1 MSSQIPGR
9 VTKRAIRSALRA
21 YPAVLSPVPDTST
34 SAIRST
40 SSSCPPLSLSQSTR
54 TLSTLQSA
62 SAHAQ
67 QLKKTYL
74 SRSRNHCLQ
83 AAAMS
88 TMPATHG
95 HNEACCNIPP
105 VITSGYVPKG
115 SYEELGGLKT
125 YVTGASDATKGI
137 VAVFDIF
144 GYVDQT
150 VQGADILGASS
161 GSKYKVFMP
170 DWFKGNPCPTE
181 WYPPDTEQK
190 QKDLGAWFGNNAP
203 HGVADALPG
212 YVEALKAANPS
223 IESWALIGYCWGGKV
238 TELVTSRDSNPFSI
252 AAGIHP
258 AMVDTAGADK
268 IRVPYMLLASQE
280 EPADTIKEF
289 ESKLNVPHHVE
300 TFGDQVHGWMAARAD
315 LANPRSKEEYIRG
328 YKTVLRFFNQHW

>member
-1 MSSQIPGR
+1 MSSQLPGR
-9 VTKRAIRSALRA
+9 VSRRAIHSALKA
-21 YPAVLSPVPDTST
+21 YPATLSPVPDA
-34 SAIRST
+34 SAIRSPSPSRALAT
-40 SSSCPPLSLSQSTR
+40 FHPTTR
-54 TLSTLQSA
+54 SISTLQPTNIS
-62 SAHAQ
+62 Q
-67 QLKKTYL
+67 QLTKACPPSL
-74 SRSRNHCLQ
+74 SIRPCLQ
-83 AAAMS
+83 VAAMS

-115 SYEELGGLKT
+115 SYEPLGGLKT
-125 YVTGASDATKGI
+125 YVTGAPDATKGI
-137 VAVFDIF
+137 IAVFDIF

-150 VQGADILGASS
+150 VQGVDILGASND
-161 GSKYKVFMP
+161 GKYKVFMP

-203 HGVADALPG
+203 HGVADALPE
-212 YVEALKAANPS
+212 YVEAPKAANPS
-223 IESWALIGYCWGGKV
+223 IKSWALIGYCWGGKV

-258 AMVDTAGADK
+258 AMVDTADAGN

-280 EPADTIKEF
+280 EPAETIKEF
-289 ESKLNVPHHVE
+289 ENKLKVPNHVE

-328 YKTVLRFFNQHW
+328 YKTVLRFFNQYW